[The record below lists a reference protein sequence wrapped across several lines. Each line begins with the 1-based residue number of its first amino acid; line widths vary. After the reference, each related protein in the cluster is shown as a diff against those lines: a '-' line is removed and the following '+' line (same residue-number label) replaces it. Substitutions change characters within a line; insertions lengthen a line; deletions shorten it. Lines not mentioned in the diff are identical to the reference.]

1 MRRPAIGI
9 LLLDYEYSGVP
20 GGLQDHTALEY
31 ETRVATVRGLTFEAA
46 KSGAMSPGL
55 EAAFRD
61 AVDELQTGGGG
72 DLVGISGNCG
82 FMMFYQE
89 LVRGLAGVPVFM
101 SPLLQA
107 PLVAGAL
114 PPSGIILVL
123 TASKADL
130 MAAKEV
136 LLTKAAIR
144 VDDRDQVPRARNSAR
159 NSAAQFSAQFSDGRH
174 APSSQFLIEGL
185 DDLDGFECVADP
197 TRGAMDQ
204 QKVERGIVARVT
216 AILRRTP
223 VRAILCEC
231 TELPAFSDALRT
243 ATSLPVFDVVT
254 CLDFFHSARNRS
266 FHSAVRHH
274 VTQGIERKL
283 SSEAETAVLPPV
295 RTATNT
301 LRDDARAITRNQL
314 ELALGAVNYFE
325 RELLI
330 DPLESEVSDV
340 TGRNVT
346 ATVWSRLQ
354 MLARVVPL
362 LRGATTTETIN
373 EVPLATLDIDVADLW
388 KSYLPLALA
397 LHKKRQAHAA
407 AQAAA
412 GTDEAFVVGLNAP
425 PGCGK
430 STLVQLLRTLLRAAA
445 ANDDDGRQGS
455 LVVAHVGSDDL
466 YMTQEQRR
474 EAGIPSRLD
483 ARSIDG
489 SLADSV
495 LWALKRST
503 AESEVAIPR
512 FNKGL
517 DEREDPKLWT
527 VQRGKVDV
535 VLFEGWRVGVNHPA
549 YARFNEA
556 IDLLVCLDADEEAI
570 KEWKVQSSRRDA
582 VVAGKPFDEAAVR
595 RAFDELIMPF
605 VTIYEKPLLAR
616 ADPLCLFFVLFLLI
630 WISAM
635 KYNSQGK
642 RNRTP
647 AYLHAPW
654 VEATPKH
661 QPDSS
666 PRK

>member
-1 MRRPAIGI
+1 M
-9 LLLDYEYSGVP
+9 
-20 GGLQDHTALEY
+20 
-31 ETRVATVRGLTFEAA
+31 
-46 KSGAMSPGL
+46 
-55 EAAFRD
+55 
-61 AVDELQTGGGG
+61 
-72 DLVGISGNCG
+72 
-82 FMMFYQE
+82 
-89 LVRGLAGVPVFM
+89 
-101 SPLLQA
+101 
-107 PLVAGAL
+107 
-114 PPSGIILVL
+114 
-123 TASKADL
+123 
-130 MAAKEV
+130 
-136 LLTKAAIR
+136 
-144 VDDRDQVPRARNSAR
+144 
-159 NSAAQFSAQFSDGRH
+159 
-174 APSSQFLIEGL
+174 
-185 DDLDGFECVADP
+185 
-197 TRGAMDQ
+197 
-204 QKVERGIVARVT
+204 
-216 AILRRTP
+216 
-223 VRAILCEC
+223 
-231 TELPAFSDALRT
+231 
-243 ATSLPVFDVVT
+243 
-254 CLDFFHSARNRS
+254 
-266 FHSAVRHH
+266 
-274 VTQGIERKL
+274 
-283 SSEAETAVLPPV
+283 

-616 ADPLCLFFVLFLLI
+616 ADLVLKKSATHAIQRFDRSLVQKLEAIADRALLEGGVGVGGGDGYSEPSTPANGGGGGGSSLLVEVTHEGGGRLPLSLVEETLSTLQLRSASRWVWELLARRGVRSTLTKEQFVST
-630 WISAM
+630 ISAAIDSSTAAGAASFWFRQPRVRCTSVGAGAEPSRFRCASGASRLR
-635 KYNSQGK
+635 Y
-642 RNRTP
+642 T
-647 AYLHAPW
+647 ADAAE
-654 VEATPKH
+654 EATAAVRAALGTDGGSADDVTLLVAFATATHDAH
-661 QPDSS
+661 QLRASLRRLFPRALLHGCTSCGGVMSEGARETRLEHSGSGARPPTPLS
-666 PRK
+666 PRSSVPYRRRARRRRQLTRSRTAGDRRSGRRVRDGVRGG